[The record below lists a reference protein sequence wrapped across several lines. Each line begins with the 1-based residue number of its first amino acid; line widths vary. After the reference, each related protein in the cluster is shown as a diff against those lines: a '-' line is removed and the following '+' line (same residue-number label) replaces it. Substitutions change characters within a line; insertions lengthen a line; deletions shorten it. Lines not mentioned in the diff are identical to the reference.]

1 MKLAMHT
8 HKRPKRKLQRIPRNR
23 GKSKRTIR
31 ALRFTI
37 LAVFRKARGELAD
50 QVAAHRKEPVVHKS
64 QADDEKV
71 RHILAALDLSGF
83 DVVAEDTQE
92 ILESITADGA
102 VRALLQIGA
111 DDAKL
116 TQVVNDRA
124 VWWAKEHSAE
134 LVGKKWS
141 GEQLV
146 ESENEYSI
154 TNSVRDGLQRLVSQ
168 AEEEGWSNDHLSAE
182 IEDMYALSDKRADL
196 IARTETAFADANGNM
211 IAYQQSGLVTGKEWI
226 LGSEHGPDEEDECN
240 DNEDQGVIPLDQPFA
255 SGDQVPPA
263 HPNCVCDFLP
273 VLAEEQ
279 ENEDG
284 QA

>member
-1 MKLAMHT
+1 MKFAMHT
-8 HKRPKRKLQRIPRNR
+8 HKRPKRSVVRIPRNR
-23 GKSKRTIR
+23 GKAKRAIR
-31 ALRFTI
+31 AMRFTV
-37 LAVFRKARGELAD
+37 LAVFRKARVDLVE
-50 QVAAHRKEPVVHKS
+50 QITKQRKEPVVHKS
-64 QADDEKV
+64 QADNERVKQ
-71 RHILAALDLSGF
+71 ILDTLDLSGF

-92 ILESITADGA
+92 IIEALTADGA

-116 TQVVNDRA
+116 TEVVNDRA
-124 VWWAKEHSAE
+124 VWWAKQHSAE
-134 LVGKKWS
+134 LVGKKWVDDT
-141 GEQLV
+141 LV
-146 ESENEYSI
+146 DSDSEYSI
-154 TNSVRDGLQRLVSQ
+154 TNEVMNGLQRLVTQ
-168 AEEEGWSNDHLSAE
+168 AEEEGWSNDHLSTE

-196 IARTETAFADANGNM
+196 IARTETAFADTNGNM
-211 IAYQQSGLVTGKEWI
+211 IAYQQSGLVSGKEWI
-226 LGSEHGPDEEDECN
+226 LGSEHGPDEQDECN

-255 SGDQVPPA
+255 SGDMVPPA